1 MLWLILTLCIGICA
15 GIVIR
20 KSNVSRHIGKAI
32 SATIYVML
40 FMLGARIGTDRH
52 ILESLSTLGVQA
64 LILAAAGIVGSV
76 ISAAI
81 LYRIAEKKKSGQI

>member
-1 MLWLILTLCIGICA
+1 
-15 GIVIR
+15 
-20 KSNVSRHIGKAI
+20 
-32 SATIYVML
+32 ML

-76 ISAAI
+76 IFAAI